1 MVKVMERSLIM
12 DTKEYYLDAF
22 IDYLNKN
29 DKSPGTVT
37 TYTTNIRY
45 FIQYYVESYSE
56 EFNPENVIMM
66 DLQDYRNYLLNV
78 KRQKASTINN
88 KIAALK
94 EYFFFLQSNG
104 IIKNNPAENIKKI
117 RVNKPTAPKSFSN
130 SDFKKIKRYVYKSQ
144 NELWISI
151 FELLSKTGIRV
162 SELINIRLT
171 DINMGDRSGNL
182 RVIGKNQKER
192 NVPLHVDARKAIADY
207 LKVRDEKSISSDY
220 LLLSERKAPF
230 TRSGIFKILKRWEN
244 DTNIK
249 IHPHMFRHHFAIN
262 LLNNPNANADI
273 NTVQYL
279 LGHESIESSAIY
291 LKVRQEDLEKSIDA
305 IADY

>member
-1 MVKVMERSLIM
+1 M
-12 DTKEYYLDAF
+12 DTKEYYLDDF
-22 IDYLNKN
+22 VDYLNKN
-29 DKSPGTVT
+29 DKSSGTIS
-37 TYTTNIRY
+37 TYTTNIND
-45 FIQYYVESYSE
+45 FIKYYTESYGE
-56 EFNPENVIMM
+56 KFIPGNVIMM
-66 DLQDYRNYLLNV
+66 DLQDYRNYLLNI

-94 EYFFFLQSNG
+94 EYFYFLQSHS
-104 IIKNNPAENIKKI
+104 IIKNNPAENLKKI
-117 RVNKPTAPKSFSN
+117 RTNKPTAPKGFSD
-130 SDFKKIKRYVYKSQ
+130 SDFRKIKRYVYKSQ
-144 NELWISI
+144 KELWIAI

-171 DINMGDRSGNL
+171 DINMADRSGNL

-230 TRSGIFKILKRWEN
+230 TRSGIFKMLKRWEN

-249 IHPHMFRHHFAIN
+249 IHPHMFRHHFAIQ
-262 LLNNPNANADI
+262 LLNNPNSNANI

>member
-1 MVKVMERSLIM
+1 MERSLIM

-45 FIQYYVESYSE
+45 FIRYYVESYFE
-56 EFNPENVIMM
+56 EFTPENVIMM

-94 EYFFFLQSNG
+94 EYFFFLQNNG

-117 RVNKPTAPKSFSN
+117 RVNKPTAPKSFSD
-130 SDFKKIKRYVYKSQ
+130 SDFRKIKRYVYKSQ
-144 NELWISI
+144 KELWIAI

-162 SELINIRLT
+162 SELINIHLT
-171 DINMGDRSGNL
+171 DINIGDRSGNL

-192 NVPLHVDARKAIADY
+192 NVPLHVDARKAIANY
-207 LKVRDEKSISSDY
+207 VKVRDKKSISSDY

-230 TRSGIFKILKRWEN
+230 TRSGIFKMLKRWEN

-249 IHPHMFRHHFAIN
+249 IHPHMFRHHFAIH

>member
-1 MVKVMERSLIM
+1 MERSLIM

>member
-130 SDFKKIKRYVYKSQ
+130 SDFKKIKRYVYKNQ
-144 NELWISI
+144 NEMWISI

-192 NVPLHVDARKAIADY
+192 NVPLNVDARKAIADY

-249 IHPHMFRHHFAIN
+249 IHPHMFRHHFAIQ

>member
-1 MVKVMERSLIM
+1 M

>member
-45 FIQYYVESYSE
+45 FIRYYVESYSE
-56 EFNPENVIMM
+56 EFTPENVIMM

-130 SDFKKIKRYVYKSQ
+130 SDFKKIKRYVYKNQ
-144 NELWISI
+144 NEMWISI

-192 NVPLHVDARKAIADY
+192 NVPLNVDARKAIADY

-249 IHPHMFRHHFAIN
+249 IHPHMFRHHFAIQ